1 MKSHVLLLTL
11 LSIVLPAH
19 FLFSNSTPPF
29 FAIEFQRLFGNGL
42 DNRFNK
48 VIRVGDD
55 YYVLGTDEP
64 NEGATPHATL
74 SRLNFQGQTQWTIR
88 LSVPS
93 VWNDIALTDEGNL
106 LLVGGTS
113 PYDGNANS
121 LIGLAS
127 PSGNFLWVRYY
138 NLADREVLTKVIRH
152 PNPVNP
158 AFPYYI
164 LGATQ
169 QLVGSSN
176 DDINLLNIDAAG
188 NFNWRKL
195 LGSTADE
202 EFYRDLEV
210 LSNGNLLMVGHAGS
224 TAVTVQVNNA
234 GTVISGNSYGVGMR
248 INDAVERPGGGYI
261 LAGSSTPANPAQ
273 ISRLNASFQSVWSRT
288 LPQLAFLNRV
298 WIGPDQAI
306 YAMGFG
312 SIDGVNRNVVIK
324 IVENNN
330 TPSIQWVKYL
340 DGGETAFANGNIFFL
355 APDQIAYVDGRTA
368 NPSGFG
374 QSDAFLSI
382 SSLDLE
388 TCVTK
393 TGPSLSMSSFSLS
406 SNAYVVT
413 DAAASIPLGQD
424 MPFAGLA
431 WQQVAICGSSCEPV
445 NSNTFSTV
453 LAPQGPESEIE
464 LALDGFEASNG
475 EHVALGFSTAFSPF
489 TLDLIFT
496 RMDEKG
502 QLIADPQY
510 LEFSYNGNELEALID
525 SETPTNAHLT
535 EVFDGNGNSQG
546 YLMAVT
552 MFNTALPPGNST
564 LDVLA
569 ALLDHS
575 GCVVWS
581 RYMERAGSD
590 EYARDVI
597 QLAGGEL
604 VVLVN
609 RFQPATGVNTME
621 LLSFSINGQNCS
633 DLQFNLPST
642 DEFFPSAI
650 ANVEGL
656 TNPSATVAVGGYWK
670 SGQRFLGIYLLQS
683 DLTLAT
689 PGPLLYDMLP
699 ANPEETP
706 FPTGILQNG
715 ENLVVAGYMT
725 KNSPDREAFLME
737 VRPYTPSGIVD
748 GLPLWAR
755 RIRNNATNAVYG
767 NGFRIYGLDKN
778 PAGELFVAGAAMGAN
793 DEFFRAFLIKTNQQ
807 GVAQWTNLFP
817 GAFGNESAQDALAYH
832 VDVANDGSL
841 VLAGYRPRPDSS
853 DGFFWVSRTDPGG
866 NLNNCD
872 CFDPLS
878 LLIENYQPEFSQT
891 TSPEPTSV
899 ACAGGITIPS
909 CVAYTPS
916 QLFCDQFFP
925 QPLCE
930 AAFDWAPLNSCGGIG
945 FTNQSNGALPTYLWQ
960 FGDQLNSTST
970 QANPTFTYFSSGSYN
985 VCLTITTADCDDT
998 HCEVVTV
1005 NIAGAPATLTCPPNI
1020 TVQADPGVCEN
1031 TSYQLSNATVV
1042 DNCPCDLILDVTYPA
1057 GYQGPYQ
1064 GGANTFTVTAIDG
1077 CGVVN
1082 CLVTVTVD
1090 DGGAPVI
1097 TCPDDV
1103 LLQFGSPTD
1112 PAATG
1117 EATAIDPCG
1126 SVTITFADVV
1136 IFSGECESVIERTWT
1151 AVDAAGNED
1160 TCVQLI
1166 ESFDLTPI
1174 AVVCPADIEV
1184 EADPVDC
1191 SAVLQNIDLELL
1203 DDCISQGT
1211 LEISYTLSGA
1221 SSGSGSGFPIGNVPF
1236 LPGVTEVEMTVV
1248 ENPESFASC
1257 SFSVTVNESVPP
1269 QIQCPASICVVA
1281 APGTQGAVVQFAQ
1294 PNASDNCSGVSVV
1307 SVPASGSVFPVG
1319 TTIVSST
1326 ATDAAGNTASC
1337 NFTVEVAPEN
1347 FSGQFSA
1354 NILPGCG
1361 GSYQFTP
1368 LFLDPSFEY
1377 AWDFG
1382 DGASS
1387 SLPSPEHT
1395 FGENGNYTVGLVL
1408 SSTFGCESAGQ
1419 VELEI
1424 LTQFQAVFSYA
1435 TACLNVSF
1443 LGVPDDPGYTW
1454 TWDLPGG
1461 PQQGS
1466 TVMATFPDYGIH
1478 EVCVT
1483 VTDGL
1488 CEITLCQNIELAEDN
1503 ESPELSCPAIQIQ
1516 TDPGA
1521 CSATYTPAFPAAT
1534 DNCSDP
1540 SELQYS
1546 GVRFDGLPL
1555 SAPWPLGNN
1564 CMTWTVTDQA
1574 GETAICVQCIAVED
1588 QEAPAI
1594 DCPDD
1599 VTVQAAAGASS
1610 AVVQFDNTTA
1620 ADNCG
1625 TAQLSCSAG
1634 SGDVFPLGTTEV
1646 TCNAAD
1652 DEGNA
1657 SSCTFNVIVLPSI
1670 DTCCVDSL
1678 AFVANVDAG
1687 YTWEIGSGCEHTF
1700 VPSQLN
1706 ACQVVLE
1713 WQWGDGTV
1721 ATGPFLGTAEVAH
1734 IFLEGGDYE
1743 ICMVVAEV
1751 DETSGD
1757 ICWERTYCETL
1768 AIDCGDP
1775 CEYSEL
1781 GIATGYDYA
1790 NNELYPATTGVVDNY
1805 WVESNSLQMIVV
1817 DQVDSLAPLPGSNWI
1832 VPMTLNGYRNHEI
1845 EFKFCLPEGAFNCQ
1859 DLVFDLGIQAW
1870 ALATIRINGRP
1881 VSGPLFLSP
1890 AYGVAGN
1897 WLYQPSAADCS
1908 FFKQGDNRLTVE
1920 LKTVI
1925 GAAGMNI
1932 SGSIITS
1939 SGSTLL
1945 GSPDCCPTAPECSCD
1960 EFSFDAFGIER
1971 SELFEGNPCLRAFRP
1986 VGVDACDE
1994 VEWYLNTNLVGSS
2007 TGADWVNLELPNGAV
2022 EVCMRVSRTD
2032 LNGNFC
2038 GVVEKCQA
2046 FIIECGYLGACDGGV
2061 IDNPGM
2067 EGTRGVLG
2075 QDGQAAPWLPAFGTP
2090 YVATDPGAADP
2101 NFIILSG
2108 NQDTCDGFYQII
2120 NPVLGQTYH
2129 LTLNV
2134 MRYLPERPGENTR
2147 LRVIIADQPQTS
2159 ADCTGTCHTMGILN
2173 EFSDSIWYYYQYSW
2187 LAYSTDLKYLTIL
2200 VENEFE
2206 DDGSPAS
2213 RSYIQIDN
2221 VCLDLPNSTVDQ
2233 GSLTGIQLFPN
2244 PTKGDLTLLLPSPAK
2259 EDLQV
2264 RLFDLWGRSVW
2275 SRPLQQGE
2283 ERFELS
2289 LGALPPAVYWIEVQA
2304 EDGGVWREKVV
2315 RQ

>member
-1 MKSHVLLLTL
+1 MKSHVLLLTVM
-11 LSIVLPAH
+11 SIVLSAH
-19 FLFSNSTPPF
+19 SLFSTSSPPF
-29 FAIEFQRLFGNGL
+29 LAVEFQRLFGNGL

-127 PSGNFLWVRYY
+127 PAGNFLWVRYY
-138 NLADREVLTKVIRH
+138 NLADREILTKVIRH

-224 TAVTVQVNNA
+224 TAVTVQVNNT
-234 GTVISGNSYGVGMR
+234 GTVLSGNSYGVGMR

-273 ISRLNASFQSVWSRT
+273 ISRLNASFQPVWSRT

-312 SIDGVNRNVVIK
+312 NVDGVNRNVVIK
-324 IVENNN
+324 IIENNN

-340 DGGETAFANGNIFFL
+340 DGGETAYANGNIFFL

-393 TGPSLSMSSFSLS
+393 AGPSLSMSSFSLS

-431 WQQVAICGSSCEPV
+431 WQQIAICGSSCEPV
-445 NSNTFSTV
+445 NTNTFSTV

-475 EHVALGFSTAFSPF
+475 EHVTLGFSTAFSPF

-535 EVFDGNGNSQG
+535 EVFDANGNSQG
-546 YLMAVT
+546 YLLAVT

-590 EYARDVI
+590 EYARDVL
-597 QLAGGEL
+597 QLPGGEL

-609 RFQPATGVNTME
+609 RFQPGNGVNTME

-656 TNPSATVAVGGYWK
+656 NNPSATVAVGGYWK
-670 SGQRFLGIYLLQS
+670 SGQHYMGIYLLQS

-689 PGPLLYDMLP
+689 PGPLLYDILP

-706 FPTGILQNG
+706 FPTGIIQNG
-715 ENLVVAGYMT
+715 QNLVVAGYIT

-737 VRPYTPSGIVD
+737 VRPFTPSGQVD
-748 GLPLWAR
+748 GLTLWAR
-755 RIRNNATNAVYG
+755 RIRNTASNAVYG
-767 NGFRIYGLDKN
+767 NGFRIYSLDKN
-778 PAGELFVAGAAMGAN
+778 PAGELFVAGTGIGAN
-793 DEFFRAFLIKTNQQ
+793 DEFYRAFLMKTNPQ
-807 GVAQWTNLFP
+807 GEMQWTNLFP
-817 GAFGNESAQDALAYH
+817 GGFGNESAQDAMAYH

-841 VLAGYRPRPDSS
+841 VIAGYRPRPDSS

-866 NLNNCD
+866 NLHNCD
-872 CFDPLS
+872 CFDPLG
-878 LLIENYQPEFSQT
+878 LQIENYQPEFSQT
-891 TSPEPTSV
+891 TAPEPTPV

-909 CVAYTPS
+909 CLAYTPG

-925 QPLCE
+925 QPLCKAE
-930 AAFDWAPLNSCGGIG
+930 FDWTPLNSCGQIG
-945 FTNQSNGALPTYLWQ
+945 FTNQSNGPLPTYLWQ

-970 QANPTFTYFSSGSYN
+970 LTNPTFTYFSSGTYN

-1031 TSYQLSNATVV
+1031 TSYQLPNAIVV
-1042 DNCPCDLILDVTYPA
+1042 DNCPCDPVLDVTYPT

-1064 GGANTFTVTAIDG
+1064 GGANTFTVTAIDA

-1090 DGGAPVI
+1090 DGEAPVI

-1112 PAATG
+1112 PASTG
-1117 EATAIDPCG
+1117 EATAMDPCG
-1126 SVTITFADVV
+1126 LVTITFEDVV
-1136 IFSGECESVIERTWT
+1136 IFSGECEIVIERTWT
-1151 AVDAAGNED
+1151 AADAAGNED

-1166 ESFDLTPI
+1166 ELFDLTPI

-1184 EADPVDC
+1184 EADPISC
-1191 SAVLQNIDLELL
+1191 SAIIQDLDLELL
-1203 DDCISQGT
+1203 DDCISQST
-1211 LEISYTLSGA
+1211 LEVSYDLSGA
-1221 SSGSGSGFPIGNVPF
+1221 SNGAGDGLPVQNVPF
-1236 LPGVTEVEMTVV
+1236 LPGLTTVEIFVV
-1248 ENPESFASC
+1248 ETPESFASC
-1257 SFSVTVNESVPP
+1257 TFSVLVTESVPP
-1269 QIQCPASICVVA
+1269 QIQCPASICEVA
-1281 APGTQGAVVQFAQ
+1281 APGTEEAVVEFDA
-1294 PNASDNCSGVSVV
+1294 PDASDNCSGVNVV
-1307 SVPASGSVFPVG
+1307 TVPASGSAFPLGATV
-1319 TTIVSST
+1319 VSAT
-1326 ATDAAGNTASC
+1326 ATDAAGNTATC
-1337 NFTVEVAPEN
+1337 EFTVYVQPDDFN
-1347 FSGQFSA
+1347 GQFSA
-1354 NILPGCG
+1354 ELLPGCG
-1361 GSYQFTP
+1361 GNYLFTP
-1368 LFLDPSFEY
+1368 LLLDLSY
-1377 AWDFG
+1377 QYTWDFG
-1382 DGASS
+1382 DGNGSS
-1387 SLPSPEHT
+1387 QPSPEHT
-1395 FGENGNYTVGLVL
+1395 YAENGNYIVSLQV
-1408 SSTFGCESAGQ
+1408 SSGTGCEASSQAE
-1419 VELEI
+1419 VEVLM
-1424 LTQFQAVFSYA
+1424 QFQAVFSY
-1435 TACLNVSF
+1435 TAECLDVAF
-1443 LGVPDDPGYTW
+1443 LGVPDDPDYTW

-1466 TVMATFPDYGIH
+1466 VVMASFPGSGTY

-1483 VTDGL
+1483 VSDGACEIIL
-1488 CEITLCQNIELAEDN
+1488 CEEISLTADIEL
-1503 ESPELSCPAIQIQ
+1503 PLVSCPALQYP

-1521 CSATYTPAFPAAT
+1521 CSATFIPPFPDAS
-1534 DNCSDP
+1534 DNCDDP
-1540 SELQYS
+1540 SELEYN
-1546 GVRFDGLPL
+1546 GTRFDGLPL
-1555 SAPWPLGNN
+1555 DAPWPMGNN
-1564 CMTWTVTDQA
+1564 CMTWTVFDQA
-1574 GETAICVQCIAVED
+1574 GNLGVCVQCISVED
-1588 QEAPAI
+1588 VEAPSI
-1594 DCPDD
+1594 ECPDD
-1599 VTVQAAAGASS
+1599 VTVAAAPGAST
-1610 AVVQFDNTTA
+1610 AVAIFDNTTA
-1620 ADNCG
+1620 TDNCAA
-1625 TAQLSCSAG
+1625 TAPSCTAG

-1646 TCNAAD
+1646 
-1652 DEGNA
+1652 
-1657 SSCTFNVIVLPSI
+1657 SCTVSDFGGNEASCSFNVIVVPGV

-1687 YTWEIGSGCEHTF
+1687 FTWEIGSGCEHTF

-1713 WQWGDGTV
+1713 WQWGDGTSD
-1721 ATGPFLGTAEVAH
+1721 TGPFLGTEEIGH

-1743 ICMVVAEV
+1743 ICMTVAEL

-1790 NNELYPATTGVVDNY
+1790 NNELYPAFGVVDSY
-1805 WVESNSLQMIVV
+1805 WIESDGLPMIVA
-1817 DQVDSLAPLPGSNWI
+1817 DQVDSLSPLPGSNWI
-1832 VPMTLNGYRNHEI
+1832 VPQTVKGYRDHEI
-1845 EFKFCLPEGAFNCQ
+1845 EFKFCLPEGPFNCQ
-1859 DLVFDLGIQAW
+1859 DLVFDLGVQAW
-1870 ALATIRINGRP
+1870 ALATIRINDHP
-1881 VSGPLFLSP
+1881 VSGPMFLSP
-1890 AYGVAGN
+1890 AYGEEGN
-1897 WLYQPSAADCS
+1897 WLYQPSAADCG
-1908 FFKQGDNRLTVE
+1908 FFRQGDNRLSVE
-1920 LKTVI
+1920 LKTVYE
-1925 GAAGMNI
+1925 GAGLNI
-1932 SGSIITS
+1932 AGSIITS

-1945 GSPDCCPTAPECSCD
+1945 GSPDCCPTTPECSCD
-1960 EFSFDAFGIER
+1960 GFSFANLGIER
-1971 SELFEGNPCLRAFRP
+1971 SALFEDNPCLRAFRP
-1986 VGVDACDE
+1986 HGVEDCDE
-1994 VEWYLNTNLVGSS
+1994 VEWYLNSNLMGSS
-2007 TGADWVNLELPNGAV
+2007 TGAEWIHLDLPNGSV
-2022 EVCMRVSRTD
+2022 ELCMRVTRTD
-2032 LNGNFC
+2032 PDGNFC
-2038 GVVEKCQA
+2038 GVAEKCQA
-2046 FIIECGYLGACDGGV
+2046 FVIQCGFLGDCDGGV
-2061 IDNPGM
+2061 VENPGM
-2067 EGTRGVLG
+2067 EGVDGLLG
-2075 QDGQAAPWLPAFGTP
+2075 QNGNGAPWTPAFGTP
-2090 YVATDPGAADP
+2090 YLSTSPGAADP
-2101 NFIILSG
+2101 NFIIVSG
-2108 NQDTCDGFYQII
+2108 NKDTCDGFHQII
-2120 NPVLGQTYH
+2120 EPVLGQSYH
-2129 LTLNV
+2129 LSLNV
-2134 MRYLPERPGENTR
+2134 KRYLPEREDEDTQ
-2147 LRVIIADQPQTS
+2147 LKVIIADQPQTS
-2159 ADCTGTCHTMGILN
+2159 AECTGNCHTLGVLN
-2173 EFSDSIWYYYQYSW
+2173 QFSDSSWYYYQYSW
-2187 LAYSTDLKYLTIL
+2187 LAYSADLKYLTIF

-2206 DDGSPAS
+2206 EDGSPAS

-2221 VCLDLPNSTVDQ
+2221 VCLDLPNSTVEH

-2244 PTKGDLTLLLPSPAK
+2244 PTKGDLTLVLSNPAK
-2259 EDLQV
+2259 EELQA

-2275 SRPLQQGE
+2275 SRSLQQGE

-2304 EDGGVWREKVV
+2304 ENGGVWREKVV
-2315 RQ
+2315 RN